1 MRRGEFE
8 GILPFL
14 AVVEAGSFRAA
25 ADQLGVTPSA
35 VSQAVKALE
44 ARLGVPLLTR
54 TTRSLG
60 LTEAGAQFAARCR
73 PAMAEIGD
81 AVEGVKQFGDAPS
94 GLLRLNAPRIAWPVV
109 FAPIIEAFRQA
120 YPQVDVEVFLDD
132 GIADIAA
139 DGFDAGIRLGQMVQ
153 EDMVSRALTPSSRM
167 AVVASPRYLE
177 RHGTPQRPADLS
189 GHACLNFRRP
199 TRRTLYQWRF
209 VVDGRDL
216 RLPVEGGYVFN
227 DSAAKLDAARAGLG
241 LAYEIE
247 PVVRADVRAGHLV
260 HVLEPFLPEI
270 PGFHIYFPSRAQMM
284 LKLRAFIDF
293 AVKELKVV
301 QKAGV

>member
-1 MRRGEFE
+1 MRRSEFE

-44 ARLGVPLLTR
+44 SRLEVPLLTR

-73 PAMAEIGD
+73 PAVAEIGD
-81 AVEGVKQFGDAPS
+81 ALDGVRQFGEAPS
-94 GLLRLNAPRIAWPVV
+94 GLLRINAPRIAWPVV
-109 FAPIIEAFRQA
+109 FAPILASFRQT

-139 DGFDAGIRLGQMVQ
+139 DGFDAGVRLGQLVQ
-153 EDMVSRALTPSSRM
+153 EDMVSRALTAPSQM
-167 AVVASPRYLE
+167 AVVASPDYLK
-177 RHGTPQRPADLS
+177 RHGAPERPSDLAD
-189 GHACLNFRRP
+189 HACLEFRRP
-199 TRRTLYQWRF
+199 TRRTLYHWRF
-209 VVDGRDL
+209 IDAGREL
-216 RLPVEGGYVFN
+216 RLPVNGGLIFN

-247 PVVRADVRAGHLV
+247 PIVRADVAAGRLV
-260 HVLEPFLPEI
+260 RVLEPYLPEI
-270 PGFHIYFPSRAQMM
+270 PGFHIYFPSRAQVM

-293 AVKELKVV
+293 AAKELGTVGR
-301 QKAGV
+301 ATL